1 MNNSSKSKLFLME
14 FICVVLMFAVSA
26 AACVS
31 AFAKADYISR
41 QGSTLSEATLI
52 AATVAEKIKSAKGEG
67 LDRTVKDIEAETNST
82 YKDKYEVQIRTEKSG
97 DMFTGDIKVFNAK
110 HEEIVYDRDF
120 VCRIEVKRYLPRL

>member
-41 QGSTLSEATLI
+41 QGSVLSEATLI
-52 AATVAEKIKSAKGEG
+52 AETAAEKIKMASPDKLEAVSEKVEEEVNALYKGM
-67 LDRTVKDIEAETNST
+67 
-82 YKDKYEVQIRTEKSG
+82 YEVHISTASSKNI
-97 DMFTGDIKVFNAK
+97 FTGDIKVYNVK
-110 HEEIVYDRDF
+110 HGNVQHEQDF
-120 VCRIEVKRYLPRL
+120 VCRIEVKKYIP